1 MSRSLFREEIGREIA
16 NLRERFGELAGNPSD
31 DELIDTLIKLHKYA
45 ARLLVLKS
53 VRKPFCLECL
63 NDTKRF
69 VPMLLLQDYNE
80 FCCPKCGI
88 AIEKLN
94 SETNQSTENSTE
106 PQKREW
112 FHKEEKKKKTYT
124 DMEMLLTKYAK
135 RMATKRK
142 VRTQA
147 NSKVTKITY
156 L

>member
-1 MSRSLFREEIGREIA
+1 MNKNLFREEIGREIA

-31 DELIDTLIKLHKYA
+31 DKLICALIKLHKYA

-88 AIEKLN
+88 TIEKLN
-94 SETNQSTENSTE
+94 SETNQSIENLTE

-112 FHKEEKKKKTYT
+112 FYKGEKKKETYT
-124 DMEMLLTKYAK
+124 DMEMLLTKYAE

-142 VRTQA
+142 VRKQLIA
-147 NSKVTKITY
+147 K
-156 L
+156 